1 MNKLEINGI
10 QNLKGFAISGW
21 EIYHI
26 EERPASYFLKLRP
39 ERGPAN
45 AHHAAV
51 QFDRAFVMDGDMLG
65 GGKKVHTIIAYV
77 NHSTIIHEENVYFD
91 LFKNKTDLWQ
101 GIANLIEQKG
111 AKIYGR

>member
-1 MNKLEINGI
+1 
-10 QNLKGFAISGW
+10 
-21 EIYHI
+21 
-26 EERPASYFLKLRP
+26 
-39 ERGPAN
+39 
-45 AHHAAV
+45 
-51 QFDRAFVMDGDMLG
+51 MLG

-91 LFKNKTDLWQ
+91 LFKQKTDLWQ